1 MAPSPLAVIASATL
15 VAAVAAGAGAI
26 ALQQGSQFSHP
37 RRVGGP
43 FTMSDLDG
51 HPVSRADLLGKPT
64 ALFFGF
70 TRCPEVCP
78 TTLAS
83 LSGVLGRMG
92 HDADRLNVVFVTLDP
107 ERDTPE
113 ALRDYL
119 TAFDPRIRAFV
130 GTPDQV
136 ARMADAYHVTYKRV
150 PTRDGDYTL
159 EHSATVALFDKTGRP
174 VGEIGYGED
183 EPRTLSKLITLAL
196 PGQCAPGGGANL
208 WATDGSSGA
217 CGPRS

>member
-1 MAPSPLAVIASATL
+1 MAPSPLALFASATL
-15 VAAVAAGAGAI
+15 VAVVAAGTGAI
-26 ALQQGSQFSHP
+26 VLQQGSQFSHP
-37 RRVGGP
+37 RRVGGS
-43 FTMSDLDG
+43 FAMSDLDG
-51 HPVSRADLLGKPT
+51 RPVSRADLLGKPT

-70 TRCPEVCP
+70 THCPEVCP
-78 TTLAS
+78 TTLAT
-83 LSGVLGRMG
+83 LSGALGRMG
-92 HDADRLNVVFVTLDP
+92 RDADRLNVVFVTLDP

-113 ALRDYL
+113 TLREYL
-119 TAFDPRIRAFV
+119 ASFDSRIRGFV

-136 ARMADAYHVTYKRV
+136 ARMADAYHVAYRRV
-150 PTRDGDYTL
+150 PTKDGDYTL
-159 EHSATVALFDKTGRP
+159 EHSATVALFDRTGRM

-183 EPRTLSKLITLAL
+183 EARTLSKLITLAL